1 MTDFLEHFPFPTI
14 RDGQKIALT
23 EIQNNI
29 KDVEVFVVRAPV
41 GAGKSGIAV
50 AIQNALLSAGKSC
63 NIVVPNNILR
73 TQYLEEF
80 DHLTTV
86 LSQDEYTVPKHAQW
100 IGRAKVPYKAMS
112 IKAFRNQYG
121 CWPRNN
127 PYTKD
132 LREVKRKDSAG
143 VLNFY
148 SYLAHK
154 LYRDCVTFDEGHNLL
169 EMLKTIHAKKIWKHS
184 AGYPDGLK
192 TFGDLMAW
200 AETNTHKKGVPL
212 LLEELSKEHPAS
224 VIEHAWEAY
233 HGEYRECIKI
243 KPLSVASKP
252 PLLWP
257 DKVKRIVIM
266 SATISEKDLEYLGL
280 DNRVVRYIDTYS
292 PIPVERRPFIVHNTA
307 NMSHVHQ
314 DKNLP
319 KIVAKCLNIVDNNK
333 GKKGLIHAPYGL
345 AKKLKKH
352 LGEDPRFLFHD
363 QNNKREMVKKFKES
377 EDKII
382 IGSGLA
388 EGLDLKG
395 DLARFQIIVKVPYPS
410 LGDSSIRW
418 VAENDPEYYAW
429 LTARELMQ
437 MYGRVSRGEDDYGE
451 THVLD
456 SSFESWYNKC
466 QRLIPKWFSES
477 IRHE

>member
-154 LYRDCVTFDEGHNLL
+154 LYRDCVVIDEAHNVL
-169 EMLKTIHAKKIWKHS
+169 EMLKTIHAKKIWQHS
-184 AGYPDGLK
+184 ANYPDGLK

-200 AETNTHKKGVPL
+200 AETNTHKPGVEL

-233 HGEYRECIKI
+233 HGEYKQCIKI

-252 PLLWP
+252 PILWP
-257 DKVKRIVIM
+257 DKVKRIVLM
-266 SATISEKDLEYLGL
+266 SATISEKDLQYLGL
-280 DNRVVRYIDTYS
+280 DNRVVKYIDTHS
-292 PIPVERRPFIVHNTA
+292 PIPVERRPFVVCNTA
-307 NMSHVHQ
+307 NMSYANQ
-314 DKNLP
+314 DTSCP
-319 KIVAKCLNIVDNNK
+319 TIAAKCLAIADKHAGEK
-333 GKKGLIHAPYGL
+333 GMIHAPYGV
-345 AKKLKKH
+345 AKKLKKYLEH
-352 LGEDPRFLFHD
+352 DKRFLFHTAE
-363 QNNKREMVKKFKES
+363 NKREVVKKFKES
-377 EDKII
+377 EEGILV
-382 IGSGLA
+382 GSGLT

-395 DLARFQIIVKVPYPS
+395 DLARWQVIAKIPFPS
-410 LGDSSIRW
+410 LGDSSMRW
-418 VAENDPEYYAW
+418 IANNDSDYYAW
-429 LTARELMQ
+429 LTAREVMQ
-437 MYGRVSRGEDDYGE
+437 AYGRVSRGEDDMGTTYSVDSAFE
-451 THVLD
+451 T
-456 SSFESWYNKC
+456 WYTKC
-466 QRLIPKWFSES
+466 VRFLPTWFKEG
-477 IRHE
+477 IRYE